1 MKEERFNF
9 LLKVRDKIKTK
20 PDILDFIMKDDK
32 TKNEW
37 LMFEKQLKIKKLE
50 KEIASLKKGL
60 SEDKVKG
67 GRADKK
73 KPEDF
78 DQKELKMGIKIEM
91 EHTDDAELAKEIAMD
106 HLTEFPDYYSRL
118 EKMEKEAE
126 DE

>member
-1 MKEERFNF
+1 MQFKQYLKEDKEKIISRIKEFFKKNPKPSDDEIHDLADEMGINAHKFEEYIYTIMGSMMK
-9 LLKVRDKIKTK
+9 
-20 PDILDFIMKDDK
+20 
-32 TKNEW
+32 
-37 LMFEKQLKIKKLE
+37 
-50 KEIASLKKGL
+50 
-60 SEDKVKG
+60 EDKVKG
-67 GRADKK
+67 GMADKK